1 MKKVQLGL
9 RENAGLFSILVLMSA
24 FVGAMVG
31 FERSLL
37 PELTKN
43 WSVSEMEAT
52 LIMVAVFGLSKAIA
66 NLFTGKLIAEIG
78 RKRTLL
84 LGWAMALQA
93 PLLLLHSADSA
104 LIIAANIALGLSQ
117 GFTWSTTVIMK
128 IDIVGLKHRGTAMGL
143 NESAGY
149 VAVGASAAFAAY
161 YVESTGL
168 IAPIL
173 YTAIGIVFIAFLF
186 AVFVLPETLPWVA
199 LEAKQHVES
208 SLNENKKSVF
218 LCHHFWGSGLTN
230 YHMGRCR

>member
-43 WSVSEMEAT
+43 WSVSEMEAA
-52 LIMVAVFGLSKAIA
+52 LIMVGVFGLSKAIA

-84 LGWAMALQA
+84 LGWAIALQA
-93 PLLLLHSADSA
+93 PMLLLHSADSA
-104 LIIAANIALGLSQ
+104 LIILANMTLGLSQ

-149 VAVGASAAFAAY
+149 IAVGASSAYAAY
-161 YVESTGL
+161 Y
-168 IAPIL
+168 A
-173 YTAIGIVFIAFLF
+173 
-186 AVFVLPETLPWVA
+186 ET
-199 LEAKQHVES
+199 
-208 SLNENKKSVF
+208 
-218 LCHHFWGSGLTN
+218 
-230 YHMGRCR
+230 

>member
-1 MKKVQLGL
+1 MRKVQLGL

-93 PLLLLHSADSA
+93 PCYCYSIPPTA
-104 LIIAANIALGLSQ
+104 L
-117 GFTWSTTVIMK
+117 
-128 IDIVGLKHRGTAMGL
+128 
-143 NESAGY
+143 
-149 VAVGASAAFAAY
+149 
-161 YVESTGL
+161 
-168 IAPIL
+168 
-173 YTAIGIVFIAFLF
+173 
-186 AVFVLPETLPWVA
+186 
-199 LEAKQHVES
+199 
-208 SLNENKKSVF
+208 
-218 LCHHFWGSGLTN
+218 
-230 YHMGRCR
+230 